1 MSRKQAGCP
10 QLQALPSSLSLL
22 FCISL
27 LSSQN
32 PQGLTSLSSPAGL
45 LSLSASL
52 FNSLCL
58 WPSHPLSDCPPCPVP
73 LCLLSIG
80 VSGLP
85 DSFSLSVCPLICLFP
100 AILLFF
106 SISSLSPLAVSLCL
120 SCSVHFLL
128 HLSTLAHSFCLPP
141 LCLFLSVSLSLPLPS
156 LHPPYC
162 ASLSPSPSSRGS
174 PSSPFSVPPFPLSTL
189 LSPSFF
195 PSHPLLPPSLP
206 SLPLPP
212 ILSPPFISPLLP
224 SPPVLS
230 VGAGS

>member
-10 QLQALPSSLSLL
+10 QLQALPSSLALL

-27 LSSQN
+27 LSGQN
-32 PQGLTSLSSPAGL
+32 PQGLTSLSSPAGR

-58 WPSHPLSDCPPCPVP
+58 WPSHPLSDCSPCPGP

-80 VSGLP
+80 VSGLPGLP

-100 AILLFF
+100 AILLF
-106 SISSLSPLAVSLCL
+106 SLFPLSLPLAVSLCL

-162 ASLSPSPSSRGS
+162 ASLSPSSSSRGS
-174 PSSPFSVPPFPLSTL
+174 PSSPVLSAS
-189 LSPSFF
+189 LSPF
-195 PSHPLLPPSLP
+195 HPPLHFLLPPSLP
-206 SLPLPP
+206 PFPPL
-212 ILSPPFISPLLP
+212 ILRPPFISPLLP
-224 SPPVLS
+224 SPPPPPVLS